1 MTNPD
6 PTYVDPAVETPIS
19 ATEELAAMLDH
30 KQHIAPE
37 LVEEPIELE
46 GESDSATLN
55 WGVIAPAAL
64 IIVAVVVWGLFFP
77 ASFSAFA
84 ATALTK
90 VVDNL
95 GWAFVF
101 FGTIFVFYIIAIAC
115 S

>member
-6 PTYVDPAVETPIS
+6 PTYVDPVVETPIS

-64 IIVAVVVWGLFFP
+64 IIVAGVGLVLPRVVFRFRGHR
-77 ASFSAFA
+77 
-84 ATALTK
+84 T
-90 VVDNL
+90 DQ
-95 GWAFVF
+95 G
-101 FGTIFVFYIIAIAC
+101 GR
-115 S
+115 

>member
-6 PTYVDPAVETPIS
+6 PTYVDPVVETPIS

-64 IIVAVVVWGLFFP
+64 IIVAVVVWLVLPGI
-77 ASFSAFA
+77 
-84 ATALTK
+84 
-90 VVDNL
+90 
-95 GWAFVF
+95 VF
-101 FGTIFVFYIIAIAC
+101 HFRGHRTDQGGG
-115 S
+115 

>member
-6 PTYVDPAVETPIS
+6 PTYVDPVVETPIS

-55 WGVIAPAAL
+55 WGGYRASGTHHRRSGGVGLVLPR
-64 IIVAVVVWGLFFP
+64 IVFRFRGHR
-77 ASFSAFA
+77 
-84 ATALTK
+84 T
-90 VVDNL
+90 DQ
-95 GWAFVF
+95 G
-101 FGTIFVFYIIAIAC
+101 GG
-115 S
+115 